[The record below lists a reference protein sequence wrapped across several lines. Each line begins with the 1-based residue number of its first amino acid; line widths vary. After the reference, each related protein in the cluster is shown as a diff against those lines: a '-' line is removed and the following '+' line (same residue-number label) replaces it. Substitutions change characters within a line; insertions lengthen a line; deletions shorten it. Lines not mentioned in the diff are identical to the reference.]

1 MGHFL
6 NPGNDGFAAVL
17 KNDVYVDKTELIA
30 FMNRRLG
37 SSKNLVCSTRPRRF
51 GKTFA
56 AMMLSAY
63 YSRGADSSALFEKL
77 AIANPPATDPL
88 VVREQK
94 MADYRKHLNQ
104 YDVIFWDI
112 VKFTSYC
119 PDDINKVISVINE
132 RTTEELQE
140 EFPGLVPNETKS
152 LSEKLSAISRK
163 TGRKFFIIIDE
174 WDALFRE
181 AKNNEPLLTEYI
193 RFLRGLFK
201 GADVAQYLVGCY
213 LTGILP
219 IKKYGTESALTDFSE
234 FTLVKPMQLG
244 EFVGFT
250 EKEVKALCEKR
261 NLNFGEMRRWYD
273 GYHFENV
280 GHVYNPCSVID
291 AVESGVC
298 DSYWTAT
305 ETYESLRNYIELN
318 FDGLLTSIT
327 DMLGG
332 VRQDI
337 DVLSF
342 KNDLSSIQN
351 RNDVLTLLIH
361 LGYLGYD
368 RKNNQTYIPNEEI
381 RQEFV
386 RTLREGSRRELV
398 KAIELSD
405 KLLKAVLHGD
415 EVEAGLLIGEA
426 HNASTA
432 PTFYNNEQALRSVII
447 MAFLTAVDH
456 YHRFE
461 EVAGGRGYVDLC
473 FIPHKT
479 STKPPILVELK
490 WDKPATDAVS
500 QVKEKHYTNVLR
512 QHGLSGEALLVG
524 VTYRTQTG
532 EHLCHIERVQI

>member
-56 AMMLSAY
+56 AMMLAAY
-63 YSRGADSSALFEKL
+63 YCRGADSAALFEKL

-88 VVREQK
+88 SVREQK
-94 MADYRKHLNQ
+94 IADYRRHLNR

-119 PDDINKVISVINE
+119 PDDVNKVISVIE
-132 RTTEELQE
+132 QRTTEELQE
-140 EFPGLVPNETKS
+140 EFPDILTNEAKS
-152 LSEKLSAISRK
+152 LSEKLSAVSRK

-193 RFLRGLFK
+193 HFLRGLFK
-201 GADVAQYLVGCY
+201 GADVAQYLAGCY
-213 LTGILP
+213 ITGILP
-219 IKKYGTESALTDFSE
+219 IKKYGTQSALTDFSE
-234 FTLVKPMQLG
+234 FTMVKPMQLG
-244 EFVGFT
+244 EFIGFT
-250 EKEVKALCEKR
+250 EKEVKALCESK
-261 NLNFGEMRRWYD
+261 NLSFADMRHWYD
-273 GYHFENV
+273 GYHFDGV

-305 ETYESLRNYIELN
+305 ETYESLKSYIELN
-318 FDGLLTSIT
+318 FDGLLTSVT

-332 VRQDI
+332 VRQEI

-342 KNDLSSIQN
+342 KNDLSSVRS

-368 RKNNQTYIPNEEI
+368 RKNNQAYIPNEEI
-381 RQEFV
+381 RREFV

-405 KLLKAVLHGD
+405 RLLKAVLAGN
-415 EVEAGLLIGEA
+415 EAEAGILISEA
-426 HNASTA
+426 HNAGTA
-432 PTFYNNEQALRSVII
+432 PTFYNNEQALRSVVVT
-447 MAFLTAVDH
+447 AFITAVDH

-473 FIPHKT
+473 FIPRKT

-490 WDKPATDAVS
+490 WDKTPDAAVG
-500 QVKEKHYTNVLR
+500 QIKAKNYLDVLR
-512 QHGLSGEALLVG
+512 RHGHTGEAVIVG
-524 VTYRTQTG
+524 VTYNVRTG
-532 EHLCHIERVQI
+532 EHLCRIEKVQL

>member
-37 SSKNLVCSTRPRRF
+37 SNKNLVCSTRPRRF

-63 YSRGADSSALFEKL
+63 YSRGADSSALFENL
-77 AIANPPATDPL
+77 AIANPPATDPQA
-88 VVREQK
+88 VREQK
-94 MADYRKHLNQ
+94 IADYLKHLNQ
-104 YDVIFWDI
+104 YDVIFLDI

-119 PDDINKVISVINE
+119 PNNINNTISIIEQRV
-132 RTTEELQE
+132 TEELLE
-140 EFPGLVPNETKS
+140 EFPDIVPDDTKS
-152 LSEKLSAISRK
+152 LSEKLAAISRK

-181 AKNNEPLLTEYI
+181 AKNNEPLLDQYI
-193 RFLRGLFK
+193 KFLRGLFK
-201 GADVAQYLVGCY
+201 GADVASYLKGGY

-219 IKKYGTESALTDFSE
+219 IKKYGTQSALTDFSE
-234 FTLVKPMQLG
+234 FTMAKPMQLG
-244 EFVGFT
+244 EFIGFT
-250 EKEVKALCEKR
+250 EKEVKSLCEAR
-261 NLNFGEMRRWYD
+261 GLDFGEMRRWYD
-273 GYHFENV
+273 GYHFEKT

-291 AVESGVC
+291 AVESGIC

-305 ETYESLRNYIELN
+305 ETYESLKNYIELN

-332 VRQDI
+332 VRQAI

-342 KNDLSSIQN
+342 KNDLSSIQS
-351 RNDVLTLLIH
+351 RNDVLNLLIH

-368 RKNNQTYIPNEEI
+368 QKNSQTYIPNEEI

-426 HNASTA
+426 HNANTA
-432 PTFYNNEQALRSVII
+432 PTFYNNEQALRSVIV

-479 STKPPILVELK
+479 SAKPPILVELK
-490 WDKPATDAVS
+490 WDKAASAAVS
-500 QVKEKHYTNVLR
+500 QMKEKNYIHVLH
-512 QHGLSGEALLVG
+512 QHGLSGEAVLVG
-524 VTYRTQTG
+524 VAYNAKTG
-532 EHLCHIERVQI
+532 EHLCHIEKVQI